1 MPGSAGSIWGTPL
14 LAPESGD
21 IAGSVV
27 TTAMRLSRLRD
38 NRGGHPLGVTAPT
51 LRSPVGD
58 SVGRRSG
65 RTALLGRSPAL
76 DGLRGLALVW
86 VVVYHFTGVNGPFPG
101 AWIGLDVFF
110 VLSGFLITA
119 MLLDERRVNG
129 RVSLP
134 LFYARRACR
143 LLPALLVMLS
153 VWTAMLLAFH
163 NTTWFA
169 ATPGGARTGDPVEL
183 GGAFWQLGVT
193 LVYGANWIY
202 ALDSGRAP
210 LAHLWSLAVEE
221 QFYIVWPFVLLAL
234 LAVLR
239 FRGRLTVVLGLAAVS
254 AALPFLYWDGGA
266 GNDRIYFGTDTRAVG
281 MLLGATA
288 ALLWHRRR
296 ALGGG
301 PARWSAG
308 RACAG
313 LALLG
318 LFLFTVGNIPVKF
331 LLGPALMGLAAMQ
344 VIPHLVDVPTGR
356 LARVFDSRVLVW
368 LGQRS
373 YAVYLWHYLFA
384 TWLHPLPDY
393 IYIPVGI
400 ALSLVVA
407 QLSWVLVESR
417 VLRWGKRFRP
427 APPDGRAVDEGRA
440 PAGASTGG
448 HASAEIEGVGAG
460 ARRAA

>member
-1 MPGSAGSIWGTPL
+1 
-14 LAPESGD
+14 
-21 IAGSVV
+21 
-27 TTAMRLSRLRD
+27 
-38 NRGGHPLGVTAPT
+38 VTAPPVS
-51 LRSPVGD
+51 SPVGAAA
-58 SVGRRSG
+58 RRSG
-65 RTALLGRSPAL
+65 PRALLGRSPAL

-86 VVVYHFTGVNGPFPG
+86 VVTYHFTGVTGPFPG

-119 MLLDERRVNG
+119 MLLDEVRVNG

-143 LLPALLVMLS
+143 LLPALLVMLAL
-153 VWTAMLLAFH
+153 WTAALLAFH
-163 NTTWFA
+163 DTTWFA
-169 ATPGGARTGDPVEL
+169 ATPGSQRTGDPVEL

-193 LVYGANWIY
+193 LGYGANWIY

-221 QFYIVWPFVLLAL
+221 QFYLVWPFLLLAL

-239 FRGRLTVVLGLAAVS
+239 HRGRVAVVAGLALVS

-281 MLLGATA
+281 MLCGALA
-288 ALLWHRRR
+288 ALAWHARR
-296 ALGGG
+296 ARGGG
-301 PARWSAG
+301 PARWATP
-308 RACAG
+308 RALAG
-313 LALLG
+313 LTVLG
-318 LFLFTVGNIPVKF
+318 VFLFTVGNTPVKF
-331 LLGPALMGLAAMQ
+331 VVGPTLMGLAAMQ
-344 VIPHLVDVPTGR
+344 VVPYLVDAPTSR
-356 LARVFDSRVLVW
+356 LARFFDGRVLVW

-384 TWLHPLPDY
+384 TWLHPLPDVVY
-393 IYIPVGI
+393 VPLGI

-417 VLRWGKRFRP
+417 VLRWGRRFRP
-427 APPDGRAVDEGRA
+427 TPRQPVPVPVPAEGGATRLV
-440 PAGASTGG
+440 GASTGG
-448 HASAEIEGVGAG
+448 HASAQQ
-460 ARRAA
+460 AA

>member
-1 MPGSAGSIWGTPL
+1 M
-14 LAPESGD
+14 
-21 IAGSVV
+21 
-27 TTAMRLSRLRD
+27 
-38 NRGGHPLGVTAPT
+38 TAPPVS
-51 LRSPVGD
+51 SPVGA
-58 SVGRRSG
+58 SIGRRVAG
-65 RTALLGRSPAL
+65 TALLGRSPAL
-76 DGLRGLALVW
+76 DGLRGLALIW
-86 VVVYHFTGVNGPFPG
+86 VVTYHFTGVNGPFPG
-101 AWIGLDVFF
+101 AWIGLDIFF

-143 LLPALLVMLS
+143 LLPALLVMLAG
-153 VWTAMLLAFH
+153 WTVMLLLFH
-163 NTTWFA
+163 DTNWFA

-239 FRGRLTVVLGLAAVS
+239 FRGRLAVVLGLAAVS
-254 AALPFLYWDGGA
+254 AVLPFLYWDGGA

-281 MLLGATA
+281 MLLGAAA

-296 ALGGG
+296 AAGGG
-301 PARWSAG
+301 QAPFALT
-308 RACAG
+308 RAYAG
-313 LALLG
+313 LAIIG
-318 LFLFTVGNIPVKF
+318 VFLFTVGNIPIKF
-331 LLGPALMGLAAMQ
+331 LVGPALMAVAAMQ
-344 VIPHLVDVPTGR
+344 VIPYLVDDPGGAM
-356 LARVFDSRVLVW
+356 ARFFDSRVLVW

-393 IYIPVGI
+393 VYIPVGI
-400 ALSLVVA
+400 ALSLLVA
-407 QLSWVLVESR
+407 HLSWVLVESR
-417 VLRWGKRFRP
+417 VLRWGRRFRP
-427 APPDGRAVDEGRA
+427 APADGTPVLAEGTA
-440 PAGASTGG
+440 QQPVGASTGG
-448 HASAEIEGVGAG
+448 HAD
-460 ARRAA
+460 ARQAA